1 MFMRIEGTGI
11 KLFCTMNFSGLM
23 KFSYSSDVVVVDLRN
38 SEDAA
43 ACWFK
48 FYCCCYYAISM

>member
-1 MFMRIEGTGI
+1 MRMEGTGM

-23 KFSYSSDVVVVDLRN
+23 KFSYSSDVVVVVLKN
-38 SEDAA
+38 SEGAA

-48 FYCCCYYAISM
+48 FCCCCCYAISM